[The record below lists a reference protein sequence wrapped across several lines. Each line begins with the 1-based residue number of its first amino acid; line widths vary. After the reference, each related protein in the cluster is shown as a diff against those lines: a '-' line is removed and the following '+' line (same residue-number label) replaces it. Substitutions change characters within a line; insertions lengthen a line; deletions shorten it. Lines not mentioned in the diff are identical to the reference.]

1 MKHAIMRHK
10 VADFNKWKTTYEAD
24 RPNRE
29 KAGLKEQW
37 VKRNEKDP
45 SEVVSYFEVADV
57 KRAEEFSHSP
67 ELQGKLKESG
77 VIGKPELI
85 FLN

>member
-1 MKHAIMRHK
+1 MKTAILRHK
-10 VADFNKWKTTYEAD
+10 VADFNKWKTVYDAD
-24 RPNRE
+24 KVNRE

-45 SEVVSYFEVADV
+45 SEVLMYFDVSDQ
-57 KRAEEFSHSP
+57 KHAENYTQSP
-67 ELQGKLKESG
+67 ELQAQMKNGG

>member
-1 MKHAIMRHK
+1 MKTAIMRHK
-10 VADFNKWKTTYEAD
+10 VTDFNKWKTVYDAD
-24 RPNRE
+24 KANRE

-45 SEVVSYFEVADV
+45 SEVLMYFDVSDQ
-57 KRAEEFSHSP
+57 KHAESYTQSP
-67 ELQGKLKESG
+67 ELQAQMKNGG